1 MEERNYKY
9 ECYQEIKRCF
19 FCNDWIEQTKIV
31 RRVIFNKPY
40 YYHARCYSK
49 IKRLHLR
56 DIERSLILLTKIPY

>member
-1 MEERNYKY
+1 MEQTKYKY

-19 FCNDWIEQTKIV
+19 FCNDWIEGRIE

-40 YYHARCYSK
+40 YYHTSCYNK

-56 DIERSLILLTKIPY
+56 DIETSLILLTKTPH